1 MSEVITEGTFFNGVI
16 ADIAEINPRTDI
28 ALAQEERVSFLPM
41 QNTSESGDIGTY
53 QGSCPLGVLS

>member
-41 QNTSESGDIGTY
+41 QNTSESGDIIAL
-53 QGSCPLGVLS
+53 QERVFAQVSK